1 MKKTF
6 VLAVTLL
13 ALACLS
19 FGGTPG
25 QTDANQQVDI
35 AGQESIAPA
44 TSTSPDATTTCA
56 HTFTSGS
63 NNSFLQYCVT
73 ANGNIPQIQT
83 PFGLLQLGSG
93 GEGYGGR
100 GQRIRPLRFS

>member
-6 VLAVTLL
+6 VLAVTVL
-13 ALACLS
+13 ALASLGFAS
-19 FGGTPG
+19 TPG
-25 QTDANQQVDI
+25 QTDANQQADI
-35 AGQESIAPA
+35 AGQESVAPA

-73 ANGNIPQIQT
+73 ANGNIPQIET
-83 PFGLLQLGSG
+83 PLGKPQLGTG
-93 GEGYGGR
+93 GEGYGLC
-100 GQRIRPLRFS
+100 QERPAV